1 MTYQVGELALQCNVS
16 KDTVRFYT
24 KIGLLKPQRNRDN
37 GYQYFSE
44 QDKKRLDFIR
54 RAKYLGYT
62 LKEIKQIIEE
72 SQRGSS
78 PCPLV
83 RDLIQRRLMS
93 NKERLTQLIE
103 LQHHMEVALA
113 KWRKMPDGVPDG
125 DSICKLIEA
134 IDSSSSQDV
143 AVKQAIEEDNDE

>member
-1 MTYQVGELALQCNVS
+1 MSYQVSELALKCNVT
-16 KDTVRFYT
+16 KDTVRFYA

-72 SQRGSS
+72 SQKGSS
-78 PCPLV
+78 PCPMV
-83 RDLIQRRLMS
+83 RDLIQRRLKS

-103 LQHHMEVALA
+103 LQNHMEVAMA

-134 IDSSSSQDV
+134 IDSSSIQD
-143 AVKQAIEEDNDE
+143 IEGNKAE